1 MDRPQVKEPRFEVRV
16 RYKLPLATGL
26 ASLILVLTI
35 FLSKNSIWFALALG
49 LYIFILL
56 SEILLSF
63 WPLVWKITYSK
74 DFIRFRTMTGWK
86 ELQSDSV
93 LTLVSFRDRSIKLT
107 EGGGRSYYF
116 GDLNDSTLHFLELA
130 RFCRENDLSFKM
142 EGELPEHSGWKI
154 NTHLT
159 AALNWN
165 WKGTIGFKKEER
177 LISEDSVQEL
187 SIKDDILILRR
198 EGMEVIRAPLTKCDI
213 IQTSKGA
220 ITAGDSRLLVEV
232 KGQGRWPLVDWN
244 SRDYAEVVYVLT
256 DRGVPIR
263 EDSGEPLGPSL
274 AAKSRAVPEA

>member
-1 MDRPQVKEPRFEVRV
+1 MKEPRFEVRV
-16 RYKLPLATGL
+16 RYRFQLVTGF
-26 ASLILVLTI
+26 AWLILVLTLI
-35 FLSKNSIWFALALG
+35 FAKYSVWFALALG
-49 LYIFILL
+49 LLL
-56 SEILLSF
+56 LTVLAEILLSF
-63 WPLVWKITYSK
+63 RPLVWKITYSK

-154 NTHLT
+154 KTHLT

-177 LISEDSVQEL
+177 LTSEDSGQEL
-187 SIKDDILILRR
+187 SIKDDILTLRR
-198 EGMEVIRAPLTKCDI
+198 EGMEVIMAPLTECDI
-213 IQTSKGA
+213 IKTSNGA
-220 ITAGDSRLLVEV
+220 ITAGDSRLMVEV

-244 SRDYAEVVYVLT
+244 SIDYAEVVYVLT

-263 EDSGEPLGPSL
+263 EDSGESVGPSL